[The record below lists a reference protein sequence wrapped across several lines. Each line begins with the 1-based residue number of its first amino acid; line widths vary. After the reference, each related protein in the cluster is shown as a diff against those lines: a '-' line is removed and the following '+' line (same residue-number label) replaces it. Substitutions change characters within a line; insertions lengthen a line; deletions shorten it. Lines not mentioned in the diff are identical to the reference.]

1 MTEDGRA
8 VEPGALRQD
17 DVTVHR
23 HHPPAWRAVPSF
35 LARSDQVY
43 ARPWSLERLLIAT
56 ACAHHRLVWVHPFLD
71 GNGRASR
78 LQMHAALHRL
88 TGGLWSVNR
97 GLARR
102 REEYYMRLAEA
113 DMPRHGDLDGRGNL
127 SERMLKAWCEF
138 FLDVCLDQVNF
149 MTGCL
154 DLDTLKQRVA
164 TLVRGRS
171 DKGSAYRDEAIL
183 PLRHVLLA
191 GPVSRAEFIRM
202 TGLGERSG
210 RTILSRLVRDGLL
223 QSDTPKGEVRIG
235 FPLDALATLF
245 PNLYPEAAST
255 ALD

>member
-1 MTEDGRA
+1 
-8 VEPGALRQD
+8 
-17 DVTVHR
+17 
-23 HHPPAWRAVPSF
+23 
-35 LARSDQVY
+35 
-43 ARPWSLERLLIAT
+43 
-56 ACAHHRLVWVHPFLD
+56 
-71 GNGRASR
+71 
-78 LQMHAALHRL
+78 
-88 TGGLWSVNR
+88 
-97 GLARR
+97 
-102 REEYYMRLAEA
+102 MRLAEA

-149 MTGCL
+149 MTRCL
-154 DLDTLKQRVA
+154 DPDTLKQRVA

-171 DKGSAYRDEAIL
+171 DKGSSYRDEAIL

-210 RTILSRLVRDGLL
+210 RTILSRLVKDGLL
-223 QSDTPKGEVRIG
+223 QSDTPKGEVHIG